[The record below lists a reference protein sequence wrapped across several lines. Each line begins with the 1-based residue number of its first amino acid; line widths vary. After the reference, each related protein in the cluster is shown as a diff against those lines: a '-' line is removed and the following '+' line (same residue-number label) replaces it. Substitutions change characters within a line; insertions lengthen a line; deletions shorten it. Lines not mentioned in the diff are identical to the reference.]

1 MIKVEIVKPEECHNY
16 KTHPFTAR
24 VRSISLLLL
33 AVALSSG
40 CATRSS
46 DPLED
51 RAQISYFDRNGDG
64 KVDLEKHQH
73 PGVADADWELRDDDY
88 NGRYEKKILFGVGVF
103 ESAVD
108 IQVPVGVK
116 IERTP

>member
-1 MIKVEIVKPEECHNY
+1 M
-16 KTHPFTAR
+16 
-24 VRSISLLLL
+24 RSIILFLI
-33 AVALSSG
+33 AVAVASG

-51 RAQISYFDRNGDG
+51 RAQISYYDRNGDG

-73 PGVADADWELRDDDY
+73 PGVEDADWELRDDDHD
-88 NGRYEKKILFGVGVF
+88 GRYEKKILYGFAVK
-103 ESAVD
+103 ELPVD
-108 IQVPVGVK
+108 IRVPTGVK

>member
-1 MIKVEIVKPEECHNY
+1 MRTLTIY
-16 KTHPFTAR
+16 
-24 VRSISLLLL
+24 LL
-33 AVALSSG
+33 AAATVFLSG
-40 CATRSS
+40 CSSRSR

-51 RAQISYFDRNGDG
+51 KAQISYYDRNGDG

-73 PGVADADWELRDDDY
+73 PGVADADWELRDDDHD
-88 NGRYEKKILFGVGVF
+88 GRYEKKVLFGVGVF

-108 IQVPVGVK
+108 IRVPLGVK